1 MNKNIVLNIKND
13 LNDQIDFAYKEQSY
27 GFFKEKINILG
38 VRASVVKKISKKY
51 FAEIKDLNK
60 GEILL
65 ACEQLLELGY
75 GEYNQIAFDWAFRL
89 KNEFEKED
97 FRIFEKW
104 LKKYV
109 SNWGACDDFC
119 THAFGYFIFK
129 FPEFLPQ
136 IMLWAR
142 SSNRWLRRASAV
154 VLIYSLRRKKYL
166 ENAFAVADI
175 LLEDKDDLVRKGYG
189 WMLKE
194 ASNLSPN
201 DVFAYVM
208 KNKTLMPRVAL
219 RYAVEKLPEKMKKD
233 TMKK

>member
-1 MNKNIVLNIKND
+1 MNKNIILSIKND
-13 LNDQIDFAYKEQSY
+13 LNDQINLAYKEQSY
-27 GFFKEKINILG
+27 KFFKEKINILG
-38 VRASVVKKISKKY
+38 VKAPAVKKISKKY
-51 FAEIKDLNK
+51 FAEIKNSGR

-89 KNEFEKED
+89 KNEFEKVD
-97 FRIFEKW
+97 FKIFEKW

-119 THAFGYFIFK
+119 THVFGYFIFQ
-129 FPEFLPQ
+129 FPEFLSQ
-136 IMLWAR
+136 TISWAK

-154 VLIYSLRRKKYL
+154 VLIYSLRREKYL
-166 ENAFAVADI
+166 KNAFEIADI

-194 ASNLSPN
+194 ASNLYPN
-201 DVFAYVM
+201 DVFVYVM
-208 KNKTLMPRVAL
+208 KNKALMPRVAL
-219 RYAVEKLPEKMKKD
+219 RYAIEKLPKKMKKD